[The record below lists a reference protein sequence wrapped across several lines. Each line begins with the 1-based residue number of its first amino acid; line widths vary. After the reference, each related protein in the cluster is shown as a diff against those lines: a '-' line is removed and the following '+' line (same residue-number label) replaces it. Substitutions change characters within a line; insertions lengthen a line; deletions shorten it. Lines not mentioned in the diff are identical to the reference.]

1 MVFTNVTKLS
11 IICNAIKNVNQD
23 SSMTER
29 GVVAGFSIKPVSEMV
44 AHSES
49 TSQNKCM
56 YEKD

>member
-1 MVFTNVTKLS
+1 MS
-11 IICNAIKNVNQD
+11 IKIVYG
-23 SSMTER
+23 SMTER
-29 GVVAGFSIKPVSEMV
+29 GVVAGFSIKPVSETV

>member
-1 MVFTNVTKLS
+1 MPLKMS
-11 IICNAIKNVNQD
+11 IKIVYG
-23 SSMTER
+23 SMTER

-56 YEKD
+56 YEND